1 MRLRAYSEVLRGLG
15 ECHRQAKN
23 ESGSPLPLLAAL
35 WKQYSF
41 LMMCV
46 TLRCITIT
54 IKDKR
59 EREYVEN
66 IRIKEYN
73 EIYSE
78 KFRMTI
84 KLWRMREFPFKKIWT
99 FFHE

>member
-1 MRLRAYSEVLRGLG
+1 MVCEWVPFFMSWQRGNVFLQSTYGVLNMN
-15 ECHRQAKN
+15 H
-23 ESGSPLPLLAAL
+23 
-35 WKQYSF
+35 
-41 LMMCV
+41 
-46 TLRCITIT
+46 
-54 IKDKR
+54 KR

-73 EIYSE
+73 EICSE

-84 KLWRMREFPFKKIWT
+84 NLWRMREFPFKKIWT

>member
-1 MRLRAYSEVLRGLG
+1 MPRQRGYGFLQSTYGVLNMN
-15 ECHRQAKN
+15 H
-23 ESGSPLPLLAAL
+23 
-35 WKQYSF
+35 
-41 LMMCV
+41 
-46 TLRCITIT
+46 
-54 IKDKR
+54 KR